1 MLTCYAEALATPP
14 WELSSVLYHE
24 SIGCQCSA
32 LFGKNH
38 LMATCFMK
46 QASEGRLYMQKDH
59 SMPFNVSTMS
69 SFLMRLL
76 NI

>member
-1 MLTCYAEALATPP
+1 MIRIVRE
-14 WELSSVLYHE
+14 E
-24 SIGCQCSA
+24 SLDGR
-32 LFGKNH
+32 L
-38 LMATCFMK
+38 FMK
-46 QASEGRLYMQKDH
+46 QASDGRLYMKKDH

>member
-1 MLTCYAEALATPP
+1 MIRIVRE
-14 WELSSVLYHE
+14 E
-24 SIGCQCSA
+24 SLNG
-32 LFGKNH
+32 N
-38 LMATCFMK
+38 
-46 QASEGRLYMQKDH
+46 LYMQKDH